1 MTERRLI
8 GYVHVDGTRYGPDDE
23 VPPAVA
29 KRIGS
34 HAWADADSSAE
45 PPAPAGVGG
54 SGQTDEAPPR
64 SGRGSG
70 VEAWRAYAE
79 QHDLDVAADASRE
92 DIIAAA
98 EGAGL
103 IEREE

>member
-1 MTERRLI
+1 MTRRLI

-29 KRIGS
+29 KRIGD
-34 HAWADADSSAE
+34 HAWTDADSSAE
-45 PPAPAGVGG
+45 MPSPAGEGG
-54 SGQTDEAPPR
+54 SGKTDEAPPR

-79 QHDLDVAADASRE
+79 QNDLDVAADASRE